1 MTDHSST
8 FSGASVL
15 MFPDLQSSCSC
26 RLSCST
32 SAGVRSGQPYIG
44 AFCSWHEI
52 GTARLLAW
60 KNQAGMAPDFDLW
73 PVFICVALSSFLPII
88 IFMPTL
94 LFWFEYFLYKHSEV

>member
-8 FSGASVL
+8 FGGVSVP
-15 MFPDLQSSCSC
+15 MFPDLQSSCSD

-32 SAGVRSGQPYIG
+32 SAGVRSGQPCIS

-60 KNQAGMAPDFDLW
+60 KNRAEMTPGFDLR
-73 PVFICVALSSFLPII
+73 PVFICVALSTF
-88 IFMPTL
+88 F
-94 LFWFEYFLYKHSEV
+94 